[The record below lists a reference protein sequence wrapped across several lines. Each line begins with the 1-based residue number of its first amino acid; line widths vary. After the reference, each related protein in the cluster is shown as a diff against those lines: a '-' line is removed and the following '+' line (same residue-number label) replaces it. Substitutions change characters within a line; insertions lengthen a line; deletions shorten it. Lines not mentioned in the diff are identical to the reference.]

1 MEEKGTKKLQG
12 MKEYDFTDK
21 WVPSENYSS
30 LQSHFL
36 FEQHVIK
43 IPKRG
48 NDLWGIA
55 SPSIIQG

>member
-43 IPKRG
+43 FQNEEMTYG
-48 NDLWGIA
+48 ELHLL
-55 SPSIIQG
+55 Q